1 MAIFTNQA
9 TLRVGDTVTASN
21 ITVGE
26 LVEALTVTKTAV
38 TDTYTVGGTVS
49 YVINLVNTGT
59 AALDGLTVTDDLG
72 AYTAGTETVYPLT
85 VDAADV
91 RYFVNGV
98 PAAAPAVT
106 AGPPL
111 VVSGIS
117 VPAGGSAAVVYQAR
131 VTAFAPPTEGGTITN
146 AATVTGDA
154 LTAPVTATE
163 TVTAVAAPLLTVTK
177 SLSPLT
183 VSENG
188 TVTYTLTV
196 QNTGNVPVTAAD
208 GAELSDL
215 FDPIL
220 QGLVATYN
228 GTPWAEGV
236 NYTYDGVTGLFSTL
250 PGQITVPAATY
261 TRDPATG
268 EWITVPG
275 TAVLTVS
282 GTV

>member
-9 TLRVGDTVTASN
+9 TLRVGDTVTSSN

-38 TDTYTVGGTVS
+38 TATYTQDGDVS
-49 YVINLVNTGT
+49 YVVSLINTG
-59 AALDGLTVTDDLG
+59 AVSLEGLTLTDDLG
-72 AYTAGTETVYPLT
+72 AYEVGGSTVYPLA

-98 PAAAPAVT
+98 LQPTPTVT
-106 AGPPL
+106 VGPPL
-111 VVSGIS
+111 VIDGIS
-117 VPAGGSAAVVYQAR
+117 VPAGGNATVVYVAQ
-131 VTAFAPPTEGGTITN
+131 VSAFAPPTVDGSITN
-146 AATVTGDA
+146 TVTVTGDR

-163 TVTAVAAPLLTVTK
+163 TVGAEAAPRLTVTK
-177 SLSPLT
+177 TLSPLT

-188 TVTYTLTV
+188 TVTYTFVIRNEGNTPIVATDDAVLT
-196 QNTGNVPVTAAD
+196 
-208 GAELSDL
+208 DL
-215 FDPIL
+215 FDPSL
-220 QGLVATYN
+220 DGLTATYN

-236 NYTYDGVTGLFSTL
+236 GYTYNEATGLFSTL

-261 TRDPATG
+261 TQNPVTGAWTVTPGEATLVV
-268 EWITVPG
+268 T
-275 TAVLTVS
+275 